1 LKDQPDND
9 AAIANTTLRRG
20 VRAGNDSAVS
30 YTRRNQRQQYS
41 EELAI
46 GHGAHLDNINP
57 NVLPSS
63 VTAG

>member
-1 LKDQPDND
+1 MMP
-9 AAIANTTLRRG
+9 AIANTTLRRG
-20 VRAGNDSAVS
+20 GHTGNDSAVC

-46 GHGAHLDNINP
+46 GHGVHLDNINL